1 MMKTKRILIL
11 AGLSAA
17 TFLSL
22 VAATCGDTTTTV
34 ENTGEQTR
42 GISVSGQGKVQ
53 GEPDIASISLGV
65 NTLAPTVAEARTQAA
80 TSLKAMIDSMK
91 ANGVAEKD
99 IQTSQL
105 SIYPEYNY
113 MEDGRQELRGFR
125 VQNTVTAT
133 LRDID
138 KTGEVVDDAVVAGG
152 NDTTINGIS
161 FSIENPDDLKKQ
173 AREKAVADAR
183 ARAET
188 LASAAGVTLGDAIT
202 ISESSYAEPVYYDG
216 FARDAAAPQ
225 TGGGPAT
232 PIEAG
237 QLDVTVDVSI
247 TWGIK

>member
-1 MMKTKRILIL
+1 MKTKRMLVV
-11 AGLSAA
+11 AGLGAV

-34 ENTGEQTR
+34 ENSGEQMR
-42 GISVSGQGKVQ
+42 GISVAGQGKVQ

-65 NTLAPTVAEARTQAA
+65 SALAPTVAEARTQAA
-80 TSLKAMIDSMK
+80 TSLKAMIDTMK
-91 ANGVAEKD
+91 ANGIDARD

-113 MEDGRQELRGFR
+113 LDDGRQELRGFR

-138 KTGEVVDDAVVAGG
+138 KTGKVVDDAVVAGG
-152 NDTTINGIS
+152 NDTAINGIS

-183 ARAET
+183 SRAET

-202 ISESSYAEPVYYDG
+202 ISENSYAPPVVYDG
-216 FARDAAAPQ
+216 FARAGADTAAPV
-225 TGGGPAT
+225 PET

>member
-1 MMKTKRILIL
+1 
-11 AGLSAA
+11 
-17 TFLSL
+17 
-22 VAATCGDTTTTV
+22 
-34 ENTGEQTR
+34 
-42 GISVSGQGKVQ
+42 
-53 GEPDIASISLGV
+53 
-65 NTLAPTVAEARTQAA
+65 
-80 TSLKAMIDSMK
+80 MIDSMK

-105 SIYPEYNY
+105 SIYPDYNY
-113 MEDGRQELRGFR
+113 LEDGRQELRGFR

-188 LASAAGVTLGDAIT
+188 LAKAAGVTLGDAIT
-202 ISESSYAEPVYYDG
+202 ISESSFAPPVYYDG
-216 FARDAAAPQ
+216 FARDAAAPE
-225 TGGGPAT
+225 TGGGPST